1 MHPAVAIGLVAM
13 LLLFPKQSSQ
23 RRVLL
28 GPIHSFHIIIIT
40 APGYP
45 KECAHDGYRICA
57 LMTINYLILDLRP
70 HFLPMSVIKSR
81 SSTFSIF
88 RRLFSYLYSCRVL
101 AGFRPLCWGV
111 TCIAFFRSRFS
122 KSWIGLSPFNPAFPQ
137 LPPDSSA
144 LQHPLD
150 FWQELL
156 HF

>member
-1 MHPAVAIGLVAM
+1 M

-101 AGFRPLCWGV
+101 AGFRPLCLGV
-111 TCIAFFRSRFS
+111 TCIAFLHSRFS
-122 KSWIGLSPFNPAFPQ
+122 KSWIGLSPFSPSLSATSPW
-137 LPPDSSA
+137 LIPLSSIR
-144 LQHPLD
+144 LISGRS
-150 FWQELL
+150 FCI
-156 HF
+156 F